1 MTWRTIWVPI
11 FFLADGQLGGD
22 SAGSR
27 KRYCRQRSLSW
38 ESGWRQSLKDGGFGL
53 KGKEMYLVHLL
64 KWAWFKNHE
73 LWRWMVVSCH
83 TVHSLLFQFCVS
95 HELKDGTPVANI
107 GMNRVSGLWEL
118 DGWYFSVFL
127 FGTQWLSVHKLRWEH
142 PTVQIVGFY
151 KVDWRCSQM
160 VLIFHVSLRPP
171 SHSNMS
177 KYPSQ
182 YWFGNSRVQKI
193 WEPTYLQ

>member
-1 MTWRTIWVPI
+1 MTWRTLWVPI
-11 FFLADGQLGGD
+11 FFLADGRLGGD

-38 ESGWRQSLKDGGFGL
+38 ESGWRQSLKDGWFERKGDVFGTSLGVGMVQKPWTL
-53 KGKEMYLVHLL
+53 KMDGCS
-64 KWAWFKNHE
+64 
-73 LWRWMVVSCH
+73 RH

-95 HELKDGTPVANI
+95 HELNDGTPVSNI
-107 GMNRVSGLWEL
+107 GMNRVSGLWES

-142 PTVQIVGFY
+142 LTVQIVGFY

-182 YWFGNSRVQKI
+182 YWFGNSRAQKI